1 MKNFIKHTKSW
12 NFLPYCAFRI
22 AIIDNCF
29 PSSCV
34 FDDYWPSIAIM
45 STLLAIICSSC
56 ACIQAAIY
64 RFLVKWLAFM
74 ITTGSMLL
82 YFQLVW
88 NTFLIP
94 SFSSRSLLLSL
105 LKRRPSEHE
114 IFSPRRMRQKSMTNF
129 PPAQW
134 IETIAFRKPHFHIE
148 VTVLNN
154 ITPWK
159 LCTTVSRSFKD
170 GSSQQRKPNQRRQ
183 WFHTEGDCDLENL
196 RKIFSYS
203 HIVWYISYLRF
214 HIHVFHIWIF

>member
-1 MKNFIKHTKSW
+1 ME
-12 NFLPYCAFRI
+12 FLTLLCLSHCYHWQLLSVF
-22 AIIDNCF
+22 
-29 PSSCV
+29 SSCV
-34 FDDYWPSIAIM
+34 FDDWPSIAM

-129 PPAQW
+129 PPAGIQEAIRQFDW
-134 IETIAFRKPHFHIE
+134 LFAIPRSNSARSEPRAALRWVNGFGMSKFDVKPHSLPIA
-148 VTVLNN
+148 T
-154 ITPWK
+154 II
-159 LCTTVSRSFKD
+159 C
-170 GSSQQRKPNQRRQ
+170 
-183 WFHTEGDCDLENL
+183 NL
-196 RKIFSYS
+196 FPKFEE
-203 HIVWYISYLRF
+203 
-214 HIHVFHIWIF
+214 

>member
-29 PSSCV
+29 PSLCV
-34 FDDYWPSIAIM
+34 FDDYWPSIAM

-64 RFLVKWLAFM
+64 RFLVKWLAFV

-129 PPAQW
+129 PPAPDNTFLEEFSLVLMPLYKCIGKW
-134 IETIAFRKPHFHIE
+134 PE
-148 VTVLNN
+148 VNMFDDFE
-154 ITPWK
+154 
-159 LCTTVSRSFKD
+159 RF
-170 GSSQQRKPNQRRQ
+170 
-183 WFHTEGDCDLENL
+183 L
-196 RKIFSYS
+196 REWDVTFPCKFNSK
-203 HIVWYISYLRF
+203 R
-214 HIHVFHIWIF
+214 